1 MKAKLLI
8 AFLFIFLSQTFAQY
22 PEVTIKDI
30 NFVTDSALLAAGA
43 LGGEPQPPMVGDT
56 VTVVGVVMCPPYEGA
71 NPDSIETL
79 HAGAP
84 SIYLQD
90 TSMTEWSGVLTR
102 FTGAEVPAAYQV
114 LDSGF
119 VVKAT
124 GVIVEY
130 FTTTEFDLID
140 FQAQDIIGQM
150 KRPEPVL
157 LPLDS
162 LVEIGTS
169 NPNYLAEKW
178 EGVYVEFRNLTVTGS
193 AIGSQ
198 SFYVQDENGSTM
210 IVYTKADWWRR
221 KPSTPLP
228 GTKIDMVR
236 GYIETRSNINPDWFL
251 INPVFEEDV
260 VFGDILPPN
269 IFSVRRDMA
278 NVTSSNDVIVSAV
291 VSDADGTIDN
301 VKLYYGVN
309 SATDIMVPMTLLM
322 DSTYTATIP
331 STAFSDGD
339 LVSYYIEATDNIA
352 AVSLNPA
359 NPEASRYFFRVL
371 DNGLTIS
378 DIQYTPFSFDIS
390 GYDSYTVTVS
400 GVVTADTTD
409 IEGDGSNTGPQVV
422 IQDGTGPWS
431 AIQLFGT
438 AVLNLRKGDDV
449 TVTGIVD
456 ENFGVTRIEDL
467 DTGPQVIVN
476 GVVAVPEA
484 TALTTDIIGTSS
496 SGSQPAES
504 YESVLVK
511 YSNLTI
517 INENADGNPGPGGS
531 GNSNFGEMLVADAS
545 NIQTR
550 VELQD
555 GTHGYNNYW
564 DASQENDPLRLET
577 GNTISELTGILF
589 YSFGNYKLIP
599 RTNSDFVGVVTAVED
614 EIVIP
619 EEYSLKQNY
628 PNPFNP
634 STTIEYSLPE
644 AGIVKVSI
652 YNVLGQQIT
661 TLVNQFKS
669 QGSHKVTFDAKN
681 LPSGIYFYKMESNN
695 FVQTKKLMLLK

>member
-8 AFLFIFLSQTFAQY
+8 AFLLISLSQIFAQY

-43 LGGEPQPPMVGDT
+43 LGGEPQPPLVGDT
-56 VTVVGVVMCPPYEGA
+56 VTVVGVVMCPPYQGA
-71 NPDSIETL
+71 NPDSNETL
-79 HAGAP
+79 RAGAP
-84 SIYLQD
+84 SIFLQD

-102 FTGAEVPAAYQV
+102 FPGTPVPAAYQI

-119 VVKAT
+119 VVKVT
-124 GVIVEY
+124 GVVVEY

-140 FQAQDIIGQM
+140 FQASDIIGQM
-150 KRPEPVL
+150 NRPQPVL
-157 LPLDS
+157 LTVDS
-162 LVEIGTS
+162 LFEIGTN
-169 NPNYLAEKW
+169 NPNFLAEKW
-178 EGVYVEFRNLTVTGS
+178 EGVYVELRNLTVVGS
-193 AIGSQ
+193 AVGGM
-198 SFYVQDENGSTM
+198 SFFVVDENGLQM
-210 IVYTKADWWRR
+210 VVYDKSQFWRDQ
-221 KPSTPLP
+221 PGIPLP

-236 GYIETRSNINPDWFL
+236 GYIETRVGDEWFY

-260 VFGDILPPN
+260 LFGDILPPN
-269 IFSVRRDMA
+269 IFSVTRNFV
-278 NVTSSNDVIVSAV
+278 NVTSSNDVLVSAV

-301 VKLYYGVN
+301 VKLYYSVN
-309 SATDIMVPMTLLM
+309 SGTDIMMQMTLAS

-331 STAFSDGD
+331 SSAFADGD
-339 LVSYYIEATDNIA
+339 LVSYYVEATDNIA

-359 NPEASRYFFRVL
+359 NPDVSRYFFKVL
-371 DNGLTIS
+371 DNGITIN
-378 DIQYTPFSFDIS
+378 DVQFTPYQNGIS
-390 GYDSYTVTVS
+390 SYDSYTVTVR

-409 IEGDGSNTGPQVV
+409 IVGDGSNTGPQVV
-422 IQDGTGPWS
+422 IQNGTGPWS
-431 AIQLFGT
+431 AIQIFGT
-438 AVLNLRKGDDV
+438 EVLNLRKGDDV
-449 TVTGIVD
+449 TVTGVVD

-467 DTGPQVIVN
+467 DSAPQVIVH

-484 TALTTDIIGTSS
+484 TALGTDIIATSS
-496 SGSQPAES
+496 NGTQPAES
-504 YESVLVK
+504 YESVLIK
-511 YSNLTI
+511 YSNLTV

-550 VELQD
+550 VEMQD
-555 GTHGYNNYW
+555 GTHDYNNFW
-564 DASQENDPLRLET
+564 QASQENDPFRIET

-599 RTNSDFVGVVTAVED
+599 RTNSDFVGVVTSVDDQLVA
-614 EIVIP
+614 P
-619 EEYSLKQNY
+619 QEYSLKQNY

-634 STTIEYSLPE
+634 TTTIEYSMPE

-652 YNVLGQQIT
+652 YNILGQEIT

-681 LPSGIYFYKMESNN
+681 LPSGIYFYKMESNS

>member
-8 AFLFIFLSQTFAQY
+8 AFLLISFSQMFAQY
-22 PEVTIKDI
+22 PELTIKDI
-30 NFVTDSALLAAGA
+30 NFVSDSALLAAGA
-43 LGGEPQPPMVGDT
+43 ANGEPVPPLVGDT
-56 VTVVGVVMCPPYEGA
+56 ITVVGVVMCPPYQGA
-71 NPDSIETL
+71 NPDSNETL
-79 HAGAP
+79 RAGAP
-84 SIYLQD
+84 SIFLQD
-90 TSMTEWSGVLTR
+90 TAMTEWSGVLTR
-102 FTGAEVPAAYQV
+102 FPGAEVPAAYQV

-119 VVKAT
+119 VVKVT
-124 GVIVEY
+124 GVVVEY

-140 FQAQDIIGQM
+140 FQASDIIGQM

-157 LPLDS
+157 LTLDS
-162 LVEIGTS
+162 LFEVGTN

-178 EGVYVEFRNLTVTGS
+178 EGVYVELRDLTVVGS
-193 AIGSQ
+193 AVGGM
-198 SFYVQDENGSTM
+198 SFFVLDENGLQM
-210 IVYTKADWWRR
+210 VVYDKSQYWRDR
-221 KPSTPLP
+221 PGIPLP

-236 GYIETRSNINPDWFL
+236 GYIETRAGDEWFY

-278 NVTSSNDVIVSAV
+278 NVTSSNDVVVSAV

-309 SATDIMVPMTLLM
+309 SATDIMVPMTLSM

-359 NPEASRYFFRVL
+359 NPEASRYFFRVS

-378 DIQYTPFSFDIS
+378 DIQFTPFSNDIS
-390 GYDSYTVTVS
+390 GYDSYEVTVR

-409 IEGDGSNTGPQVV
+409 IEGDGSNTGPQVI
-422 IQDGTGPWS
+422 IQDGTGAWS
-431 AIQLFGT
+431 AIQIFGT
-438 AVLNLRKGDDV
+438 EVLNLRKGDDV

-456 ENFGVTRIEDL
+456 ENFNVTRIEDL
-467 DTGPQVIVN
+467 DTAPQVIVH
-476 GVVAVPEA
+476 GVVAVPEP
-484 TALTTDIIGTSS
+484 TAIGTDNIGTSS
-496 SGSQPAES
+496 GGSQPAES
-504 YESVLVK
+504 YECVLVK
-511 YSNLTI
+511 YSNLTVVD
-517 INENADGNPGPGGS
+517 ENADGEPGPGGS
-531 GNSNFGEMLVADAS
+531 GNSNFGEMYVADAS

-564 DASQENDPLRLET
+564 DASQENDPLRIET

-589 YSFGNYKLIP
+589 YSFSNYKLIP
-599 RTNSDFVGVVTAVED
+599 RTNSDFVGVVTGVED
-614 EIVIP
+614 EVAVP

-634 STTIEYSLPE
+634 TTTIEYSLPE

-669 QGSHKVTFDAKN
+669 KGSHKVTFDAKN